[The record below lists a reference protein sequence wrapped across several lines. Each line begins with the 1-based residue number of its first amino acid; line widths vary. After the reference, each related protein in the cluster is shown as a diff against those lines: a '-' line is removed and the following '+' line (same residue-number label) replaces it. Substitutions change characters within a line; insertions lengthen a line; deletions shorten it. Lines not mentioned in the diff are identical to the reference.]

1 MLFFLIFL
9 FASKESTHNFYTCC
23 CCFLS
28 FFLEE
33 FVFTLLY
40 IFYKL
45 VHLVFVYLR
54 EQDSPGRY
62 PPLTA
67 RLSRTNMGLVP
78 WSTLLCLAPSAGRPT
93 VGQTGCVT
101 NAPRVNTRTACF
113 KYKNALKK
121 ICILHH
127 ISFQHQPN
135 LA

>member
-1 MLFFLIFL
+1 MLFFLEFL
-9 FASKESTHNFYTCC
+9 IASKEPTHTISTLVVVVF
-23 CCFLS
+23 

-45 VHLVFVYLR
+45 VHLVCLYLR
-54 EQDSPGRY
+54 EYDSPGRY

-67 RLSRTNMGLVP
+67 RLSKTNMGLVP

-93 VGQTGCVT
+93 VGQTGSVA
-101 NAPRVNTRTACF
+101 NAPKVNTRAACF

-121 ICILHH
+121 ICILHR
-127 ISFQHQPN
+127 ISF
-135 LA
+135 

>member
-1 MLFFLIFL
+1 MLFFFQDSLLLQKNPHTI
-9 FASKESTHNFYTCC
+9 STLVVVF
-23 CCFLS
+23 

-45 VHLVFVYLR
+45 VHLVCLYLR

-67 RLSRTNMGLVP
+67 RLSKTNMGLVP

-93 VGQTGCVT
+93 VGQTGSVA
-101 NAPRVNTRTACF
+101 NAPKVNTRAACF
-113 KYKNALKK
+113 KCENALKK
-121 ICILHH
+121 ICILHR
-127 ISFQHQPN
+127 ISFQHHPN